1 MNSMVA
7 FSNPL
12 TSSGEMKLLQDA
24 FLVFFFSLL
33 LQVRKR
39 VLRTDL
45 DMVILKS
52 RTLIDKHGVSTI
64 WS

>member
-24 FLVFFFSLL
+24 FLGFFYFYC
-33 LQVRKR
+33 K
-39 VLRTDL
+39 L
-45 DMVILKS
+45 DSESSGLVCI
-52 RTLIDKHGVSTI
+52 R
-64 WS
+64 

>member
-24 FLVFFFSLL
+24 FLDFFSLL
-33 LQVRKR
+33 LQVRRR

-52 RTLIDKHGVSTI
+52 RTLIDKHGV
-64 WS
+64 

>member
-12 TSSGEMKLLQDA
+12 NSSGEMKLLQDA
-24 FLVFFFSLL
+24 LLDFFSLL

-45 DMVILKS
+45 DTVILKF
-52 RTLIDKHGVSTI
+52 RTLIGKHGVSTI

>member
-12 TSSGEMKLLQDA
+12 NSSGEMKLLQDA
-24 FLVFFFSLL
+24 LLDFFSLL

>member
-24 FLVFFFSLL
+24 FLDFFYFYCKLESE
-33 LQVRKR
+33 
-39 VLRTDL
+39 
-45 DMVILKS
+45 S
-52 RTLIDKHGVSTI
+52 SGLIWI
-64 WS
+64 W

>member
-12 TSSGEMKLLQDA
+12 TSGGEMKLLQDA
-24 FLVFFFSLL
+24 LLDFFSLL

-45 DMVILKS
+45 DMVILKA

>member
-12 TSSGEMKLLQDA
+12 TSSGEMNLLQDA
-24 FLVFFFSLL
+24 FLVFFSLL
-33 LQVRKR
+33 LQVRRR

-52 RTLIDKHGVSTI
+52 RTLIDKHGV
-64 WS
+64 

>member
-24 FLVFFFSLL
+24 FLDFFSLL

-39 VLRTDL
+39 FLRTDL

-52 RTLIDKHGVSTI
+52 RTLIDKHGV
-64 WS
+64 